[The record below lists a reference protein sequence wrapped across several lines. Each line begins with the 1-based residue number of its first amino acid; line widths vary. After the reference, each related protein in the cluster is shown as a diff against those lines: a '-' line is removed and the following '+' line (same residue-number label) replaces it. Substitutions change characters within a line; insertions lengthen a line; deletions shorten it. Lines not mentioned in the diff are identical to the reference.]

1 MEAQNDVVPV
11 VVMIVREVAIGV
23 GAQVVTET
31 TTNEPLTAMERTLEK
46 VVPADDRV
54 ATVPTIR
61 MMDPQ
66 HQEGVS
72 DIVARVTE
80 NAVPMY
86 HLVRTV
92 LKIHPKRNERE
103 DEKLRRRQLKG
114 GENEVVPTWL
124 SVTYS

>member
-80 NAVPMY
+80 NAVPMC

-92 LKIHPKRNERE
+92 LKIHPKRNER
-103 DEKLRRRQLKG
+103 RTR
-114 GENEVVPTWL
+114 NFVVV
-124 SVTYS
+124 S